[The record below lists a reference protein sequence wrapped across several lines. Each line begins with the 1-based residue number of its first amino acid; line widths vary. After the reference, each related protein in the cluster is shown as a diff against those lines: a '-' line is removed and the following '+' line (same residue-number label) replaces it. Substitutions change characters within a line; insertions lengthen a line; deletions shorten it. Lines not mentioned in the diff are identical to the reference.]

1 MYMVCF
7 EVPSLEPNVVIY
19 INSCTH
25 PQSVLY
31 YLDDDT
37 EECRPRIVSMETT
50 TLNFR
55 KGVAVNYKSNFT
67 AESRAMM
74 DLEARVHVPFFL
86 DNRSFLFSAR

>member
-1 MYMVCF
+1 
-7 EVPSLEPNVVIY
+7 
-19 INSCTH
+19 
-25 PQSVLY
+25 
-31 YLDDDT
+31 
-37 EECRPRIVSMETT
+37 METT

-86 DNRSFLFSAR
+86 DNRSFLFSARWPVYV